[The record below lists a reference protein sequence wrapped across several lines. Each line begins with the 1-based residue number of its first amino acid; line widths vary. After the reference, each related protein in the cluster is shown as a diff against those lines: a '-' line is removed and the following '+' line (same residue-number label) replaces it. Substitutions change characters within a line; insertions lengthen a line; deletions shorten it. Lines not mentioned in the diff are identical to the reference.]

1 MAHHFDALLRD
12 LNLKITPKRRAILDL
27 LADEGGY
34 ATPEE
39 LWRKLKL
46 RFSRI
51 GLPTVYRNLDELAA
65 GGVLTT
71 ILHPDRKLYY
81 YYCDNRSHHHHFVCL
96 SCRRVEDV
104 EFCGLAEIERRVEGK
119 VVSHVLQVNGYCRDC
134 MAAGEGVQ

>member
-1 MAHHFDALLRD
+1 MTCHFDTLLRD

-27 LADEGGY
+27 LAAEKGY
-34 ATPEE
+34 ASPEE

-65 GGVLTT
+65 GGVITT

-81 YYCDNRSHHHHFVCL
+81 YYCGNRNHHHHFVCL
-96 SCRRVEDV
+96 SCRRVEEL
-104 EFCGLAEIERRVEGK
+104 EFCGLAGVEQRVGGR
-119 VVSHVLQVNGYCRDC
+119 VVSHLLQVNGYCRDC
-134 MAAGEGVQ
+134 AAAEGRQ

>member
-1 MAHHFDALLRD
+1 MNHHFDALLRD
-12 LNLKITPKRRAILDL
+12 LNLKITPRRRAILDL

-46 RFSRI
+46 RFGRI

-81 YYCDNRSHHHHFVCL
+81 YFCDNRSHHHHFVCL
-96 SCRRVEDV
+96 SCRRVEDL
-104 EFCGLAEIERRVEGK
+104 EFCGLAEIEQRVKGK
-119 VVSHVLQVNGYCRDC
+119 VVSHIMQVNGYCRDC
-134 MAAGEGVQ
+134 LAAGEGVQ